1 MYRRKSSCQ
10 YLSMTDKIPV
20 TRNSAYSCVK
30 SKHIVMPQHAN
41 PNGLMFGGILLA
53 WIDMA
58 AAMVAEKHS
67 GMDVAT
73 IHVEAVHFSS
83 PILIGQHVSI
93 EARLV
98 KTGNTSMK
106 IEVQVSTED
115 AKSGTVT
122 EATKAILTFVAV
134 DHEMKPRTVPKLCDE

>member
-1 MYRRKSSCQ
+1 
-10 YLSMTDKIPV
+10 
-20 TRNSAYSCVK
+20 
-30 SKHIVMPQHAN
+30 MPQHAN

-83 PILIGQHVSI
+83 PIRIGQHVSI
-93 EARLV
+93 EAKLTN
-98 KTGNTSMK
+98 TGNTSMR

-115 AKSGTVT
+115 AKSGLVA

-134 DHEMKPRTVPKLCDE
+134 DQKMKPRTVPKLSDE